1 MSDHFTASQDHYTQS
16 AEWYDILS
24 EQHWSTRHASVR
36 NALRMGCL
44 SANRVLDIGAGTG
57 QALTVIAELYPQA
70 EIHAIEPSASMRIG
84 LMARILADAQ
94 LRKQVT
100 VHPVDIAQATLPT
113 DIDVV
118 LVCGC
123 VGFFDEATRQA
134 LWPRLA
140 KSLTPAGAVLVDV
153 MPLDKPQSIPE
164 SQVASV
170 QVGQHRYDIRLS
182 GQPIENDSES
192 IRWHMR
198 FVQSDGT
205 QPIRNFTIERN
216 WRAFGL
222 QKVLDEAGAA
232 GFRAEPLTNSPV
244 PAALLRL

>member
-1 MSDHFTASQDHYTQS
+1 VENLLATSQDPYTES

-24 EQHWSTRHASVR
+24 ELHWRTRRSYVHDALHA
-36 NALRMGCL
+36 ACPD
-44 SANRVLDIGAGTG
+44 AKRVLDIGSGTG
-57 QALTVIAELYPQA
+57 LALAIMAGLYPQA
-70 EIHAIEPSASMRIG
+70 EIHAVEPSACMRIG
-84 LMARILADAQ
+84 LMTRILADAQ

-100 VHPVDIAQATLPT
+100 VHPVDIAQATLPAE
-113 DIDVV
+113 IDVA

-123 VGFFDEATRQA
+123 VGFFDDSTRRE

-140 KSLTPAGAVLVDV
+140 KALTPAGVVLVDV
-153 MPLDKPQSIPE
+153 MPLDKPQTIPE
-164 SQVASV
+164 SQVASAE
-170 QVGQHRYDIRLS
+170 VGQHRYDIWLS

-222 QKVLDEAGAA
+222 QKILDEAGAA